1 MILKNKLDVAFGP
14 FGSSTGFFLII
25 GGIIATFFSL
35 IGVLIVIIGAFASF
49 TTTGTSIDIAN
60 RRIKFT
66 NNLFGIIPVGKW
78 IDIKPDMKLGLRKS
92 HMGYRAY
99 IRGTQPIGIHKNDIR
114 IYLLGPDNK
123 KIMDVRK
130 FSSFEESK
138 IEIEKLGNEL
148 GLNII

>member
-1 MILKNKLDVAFGP
+1 MITKNKLDVAFGP

-25 GGIIATFFSL
+25 GGIIATFFSFTGL
-35 IGVLIVIIGAFASF
+35 FIIIIGAFASF

-60 RRIKFT
+60 KRIKFT

-78 IDIKPDMKLGLRKS
+78 IGIKPDMKLGLRKS

-114 IYLLGPDNK
+114 IFLLGPDNK

-130 FSSFEESK
+130 FSSYEESK
-138 IEIEKLGNEL
+138 IELEKLGYEL